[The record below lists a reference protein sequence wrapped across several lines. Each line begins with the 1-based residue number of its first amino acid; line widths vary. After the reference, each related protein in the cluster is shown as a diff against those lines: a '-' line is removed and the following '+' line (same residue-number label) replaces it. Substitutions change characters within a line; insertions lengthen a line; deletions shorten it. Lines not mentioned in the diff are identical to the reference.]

1 MDRKTEPN
9 WRERALF
16 LFSPKRAQEAY
27 AQRLKREREPESGTD
42 RRARMAASG
51 YGAHAAS
58 TTLNSMLGYNAGG
71 GSAEDDIDLH
81 GAVLRARARDLFDAG
96 GLARSG
102 PMTLKTNVVGWGI
115 QPKPK
120 IDGEALG
127 LSEEAQDEW
136 ERNTL
141 REFRIWAENPMCD
154 AERQHN
160 FYGLQQLA
168 FLSELVSGDVFVLFG
183 MKKNA
188 RTPYTTTIRLI
199 EADRVSTPDS
209 SSTALL
215 ITEEKIWFSVI
226 YRVRRSLS
234 SG

>member
-1 MDRKTEPN
+1 MVV
-9 WRERALF
+9 
-16 LFSPKRAQEAY
+16 Q
-27 AQRLKREREPESGTD
+27 
-42 RRARMAASG
+42 
-51 YGAHAAS
+51 
-58 TTLNSMLGYNAGG
+58 
-71 GSAEDDIDLH
+71 
-81 GAVLRARARDLFDAG
+81 GAVLRAWARVLFVAG

-209 SSTALL
+209 GAACRL
-215 ITEEKIWFSVI
+215 W
-226 YRVRRSLS
+226 RRRSSRS
-234 SG
+234 SSWTAT